1 MEPKTTKRPSRK
13 LVVFKR
19 ELPFYLM
26 LIIFFPLPL
35 TLPIPTFYFL
45 IPNCSNFSP
54 CFLTPNFSRRFPM
67 AHTLLFSG
75 YGAPGC
81 DDLAVCRLTADGML
95 DCVYELDGHMRVL
108 NHDGLHRFHCAGQ
121 HCAQAAQ
128 LAGWCLRHGGWHPV
142 CQQPRAQHHL
152 GVAAQ
157 RPDPPFPLR
166 MAHRRLAAGA
176 VRGAGHPVSV
186 GCLPTRGRGALLRLF
201 TLAPPRPYRNRQ
213 PCAAWCFLRAGAG
226 LIFVIVFSLFLI
238 FYLFKLF
245 FSVQ

>member
-1 MEPKTTKRPSRK
+1 
-13 LVVFKR
+13 
-19 ELPFYLM
+19 
-26 LIIFFPLPL
+26 
-35 TLPIPTFYFL
+35 
-45 IPNCSNFSP
+45 
-54 CFLTPNFSRRFPM
+54 M

-108 NHDGLHRFHCAGQ
+108 NHDGCTVSTVQASTVPSRAAGRVVP
-121 HCAQAAQ
+121 APRRMA
-128 LAGWCLRHGGWHPV
+128 PV

-186 GCLPTRGRGALLRLF
+186 GCLPTRGRGALLLLF
-201 TLAPPRPYRNRQ
+201 TLAPPRPYRNR
-213 PCAAWCFLRAGAG
+213 PALCCLVLPAHWCWTDFCHCIFSFPHFLLVQAF
-226 LIFVIVFSLFLI
+226 LLCTITSYLHLSLWQSPYRKSGISLSLLFGMGFL
-238 FYLFKLF
+238 
-245 FSVQ
+245 